1 MTKITDDLFGIAGRL
16 KEIDPRYE
24 VFWDGVNYKIFFERA
39 LGQRPYMTAGFLDER
54 IIWRVRE
61 ELDFDAVME
70 HNAAIVRGAERAMD
84 DAVRGLGE
92 MFDYASETSQEVIF
106 TKGGK
111 TW

>member
-1 MTKITDDLFGIAGRL
+1 
-16 KEIDPRYE
+16 
-24 VFWDGVNYKIFFERA
+24 
-39 LGQRPYMTAGFLDER
+39 
-54 IIWRVRE
+54 
-61 ELDFDAVME
+61 
-70 HNAAIVRGAERAMD
+70 MD